1 MLFKKEGRSK
11 QKKNAQVEQALMEE
25 LKELK
30 AEVAAVKERVRTPPQ
45 AQNSPHN
52 SLCDNPYSVGPTNI

>member
-52 SLCDNPYSVGPTNI
+52 SL